1 MDGFN
6 MMTAMPRRSAML
18 GKPGE
23 SPATGSMSG
32 GPRKSAAPLMGE
44 MSSFM
49 GFAGI
54 PEEEEVDSNDWFL
67 NKDDHTVL
75 GDSYKNVKIFVTM
88 RDYGA
93 P

>member
-1 MDGFN
+1 MI
-6 MMTAMPRRSAML
+6 
-18 GKPGE
+18 GE
-23 SPATGSMSG
+23 
-32 GPRKSAAPLMGE
+32 L
-44 MSSFM
+44 SSFT

-75 GDSYKNVKIFVTM
+75 GEGYKNVKIFVTM